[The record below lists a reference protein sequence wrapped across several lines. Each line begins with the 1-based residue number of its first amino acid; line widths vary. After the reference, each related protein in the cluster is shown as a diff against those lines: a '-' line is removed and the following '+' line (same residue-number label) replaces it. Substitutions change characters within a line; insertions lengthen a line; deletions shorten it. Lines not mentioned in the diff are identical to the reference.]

1 MGKVSESMPIDLL
14 FKNRVIGQMPSS
26 WAKVKIDQNLVDIL
40 GGFSCPKSRA
50 IASGLPHFRP
60 FNITTEGEVVYTPD
74 TVHIPNDYQ
83 TGVDRYFLLEGDVL
97 FNNTN
102 SVELVG
108 KTGIVRQPMQ
118 VAFSNHINR
127 LRVRNREQIDPKWLA
142 LFLRDLQSRGF
153 FAANCNKW
161 IGQAGFSVDSL
172 SEVDIPLPDI
182 GIQRQIVARIAALLS
197 EVREM
202 REINQRIIED
212 TNSLL
217 LSTLGQLFPNPDRL
231 LPEGWRLKTIEEISK
246 NPQYGF
252 TTSAKSEP
260 IGPKFLRITDIQN
273 GMVDWNTV
281 PFCECNQ
288 RELDRYRLI
297 HGDIVFART
306 GATTGK
312 TFIISAPPEAVF
324 ASYLI
329 RLQIE
334 RDASPDFVYWF
345 FQSPYYW
352 RQIIPRGGAQPNM
365 NAQLLKKVK
374 IPVPENPKIQEK
386 IIAQVYSIQNEILQ
400 MQKDQNATGKMILDL
415 EQAILAQAFRGE
427 L

>member
-1 MGKVSESMPIDLL
+1 MNGYWEIPNAWDWKELGSESVCEVIMGQSPPGESYNQSGEGMPFFQGKADFGEEFPKARYWCTDPRKISRIGDILL
-14 FKNRVIGQMPSS
+14 SVRAPVGPVNLTPYTCVIGRGLAALRPSKNIDTRYLFYGLKTLE
-26 WAKVKIDQNLVDIL
+26 KVV
-40 GGFSCPKSRA
+40 
-50 IASGLPHFRP
+50 ASKG
-60 FNITTEGEVVYTPD
+60 
-74 TVHIPNDYQ
+74 
-83 TGVDRYFLLEGDVL
+83 TGSTFGSISKD
-97 FNNTN
+97 
-102 SVELVG
+102 
-108 KTGIVRQPMQ
+108 K
-118 VAFSNHINR
+118 
-127 LRVRNREQIDPKWLA
+127 
-142 LFLRDLQSRGF
+142 
-153 FAANCNKW
+153 
-161 IGQAGFSVDSL
+161 L
-172 SEVDIPLPDI
+172 SEILFPIPFHNNAQKSLI
-182 GIQRQIVARIAALLS
+182 FQRQIVARIEALLS

-288 RELDRYRLI
+288 REVDRYRLFD
-297 HGDIVFART
+297 GDIVFART

-312 TFIISAPPEAVF
+312 TFLISTPPEAVF

-386 IIAQVYSIQNEILQ
+386 IIAQAYSIQNEILQ

>member
-1 MGKVSESMPIDLL
+1 MEILWPLPIT
-14 FKNRVIGQMPSS
+14 
-26 WAKVKIDQNLVDIL
+26 W
-40 GGFSCPKSRA
+40 
-50 IASGLPHFRP
+50 
-60 FNITTEGEVVYTPD
+60 
-74 TVHIPNDYQ
+74 
-83 TGVDRYFLLEGDVL
+83 
-97 FNNTN
+97 NT
-102 SVELVG
+102 
-108 KTGIVRQPMQ
+108 K
-118 VAFSNHINR
+118 
-127 LRVRNREQIDPKWLA
+127 K
-142 LFLRDLQSRGF
+142 
-153 FAANCNKW
+153 
-161 IGQAGFSVDSL
+161 L
-172 SEVDIPLPDI
+172 SEVAEEESQQVVPNNYPQENFNYWGLDVLENGQRTEPIPNIVKGSDIHSTCVKFSSQHVLYSKLRPYLNKVITPSQNGIGTTEWIVIRPNQSIIDRKYLAYVLRSPLFVSFATRNSKGARLPRISKTIFWRAEIPLPYPERPEFSLKV
-182 GIQRQIVARIAALLS
+182 QRQIVARIEALLS

-231 LPEGWRLKTIEEISK
+231 LPKGWRLKTIEEISK

-260 IGPKFLRITDIQN
+260 VGPKFLRITDIQN

-288 RELDRYRLI
+288 REVDRYRLFD
-297 HGDIVFART
+297 GDIVFART

-312 TFIISAPPEAVF
+312 TFLISTPPEAVF

-352 RQIIPRGGAQPNM
+352 RQINPRGGAQPNM

-374 IPVPENPKIQEK
+374 IPVPENHNIQDK
-386 IIAQVYSIQNEILQ
+386 IISQVNSIQNEILQ
-400 MQKDQNATGKMILDL
+400 MQKDQNATEKMILDL

>member
-1 MGKVSESMPIDLL
+1 
-14 FKNRVIGQMPSS
+14 
-26 WAKVKIDQNLVDIL
+26 
-40 GGFSCPKSRA
+40 
-50 IASGLPHFRP
+50 
-60 FNITTEGEVVYTPD
+60 
-74 TVHIPNDYQ
+74 
-83 TGVDRYFLLEGDVL
+83 
-97 FNNTN
+97 
-102 SVELVG
+102 
-108 KTGIVRQPMQ
+108 
-118 VAFSNHINR
+118 
-127 LRVRNREQIDPKWLA
+127 
-142 LFLRDLQSRGF
+142 
-153 FAANCNKW
+153 
-161 IGQAGFSVDSL
+161 
-172 SEVDIPLPDI
+172 
-182 GIQRQIVARIAALLS
+182 
-197 EVREM
+197 M
-202 REINQRIIED
+202 REINQKIIED

-246 NPQYGF
+246 NPQYGL

-288 RELDRYRLI
+288 QEVDRYRLI
-297 HGDIVFART
+297 DGDIVFART

-312 TFIISAPPEAVF
+312 TFLISAPPEAVF

>member
-1 MGKVSESMPIDLL
+1 MPKDLL
-14 FKNRVIGQMPSS
+14 YKNRVIGQMPSS
-26 WAKVKIDQNLVDIL
+26 WAKVKIDQNLIDIL

-74 TVHIPNDYQ
+74 TVHIPDDCQ

-182 GIQRQIVARIAALLS
+182 GTQRQIVARIEALLS

-202 REINQRIIED
+202 REINQNINRDSSQLLAAILKETFPDPQKQAPDQWIWEPLGNRCKTTSGGTPRRGIQDYFNGSIPWIKSGELNDGVIIESEEKI
-212 TNSLL
+212 TQLAIERSNAK
-217 LSTLGQLFPNPDRL
+217 LFPVGTLLIAMYGATIGKLGILGLEAATNQAVCAIFPPPEI
-231 LPEGWRLKTIEEISK
+231 LPEYLFWYLRRLRKELI
-246 NPQYGF
+246 YGSF
-252 TTSAKSEP
+252 
-260 IGPKFLRITDIQN
+260 
-273 GMVDWNTV
+273 
-281 PFCECNQ
+281 
-288 RELDRYRLI
+288 
-297 HGDIVFART
+297 
-306 GATTGK
+306 
-312 TFIISAPPEAVF
+312 
-324 ASYLI
+324 
-329 RLQIE
+329 
-334 RDASPDFVYWF
+334 
-345 FQSPYYW
+345 
-352 RQIIPRGGAQPNM
+352 GGAQPNIS
-365 NAQLLKKVK
+365 QTV
-374 IPVPENPKIQEK
+374 IRKIQIPIPFYKDIEK
-386 IIAQVYSIQNEILQ
+386 SKTEQLRIVDYLKSISEEIVQ
-400 MQKDQNATGKMILDL
+400 IQKLSIHDRNLISQL
-415 EQAILAQAFRGE
+415 EQSVLAQAFRGE